1 MESQDKALAVVQ
13 QVTLAGL
20 VAVLAVAVVG
30 FFSVTQSAMGLVFL
44 I

>member
-1 MESQDKALAVVQ
+1 MLATLAVV
-13 QVTLAGL
+13 VVV
-20 VAVLAVAVVG
+20 VAAAAVG